1 MGRLADALDAAE
13 QAVPVRRVMA
23 APTGWEPGVR
33 FDKDSGRPVEVT
45 TEQVARDVQGDPS
58 QWAALTAHLLPMVPA
73 GYVLRLVE
81 ARYDP
86 VAWTR
91 AEAFTRTGDAETK
104 TPATTQP
111 AWRYRFR
118 IVPDDTAVAVEAD
131 TKALVELIKSTRSVR
146 PRRKPVAAARVVVPS
161 DIQAGKVDAGGGTD
175 ELIAR
180 VTDKIDKL
188 DALLR
193 DEPAERLVIADPGD
207 IIENFMSTTQQ
218 THTNDRSLPDQL
230 QTARAIL
237 TDMVS
242 RLSARAKTTRV
253 LTVPSNHGAWRSSM
267 GESGRAGR
275 PGDDFGIDVHRS
287 VAEKHQFARKRNVTF
302 VIPDPW
308 VESLAIEVV
317 PGFVLGLVH
326 GHQWRPGKASEWWR
340 GQSLGDGPTAA
351 AHVLVHGHYHSA
363 YLEQA
368 GYLDGKPRWIIGVD
382 PLDGGS
388 SWWTNLKGDRSEP
401 SVTTFV
407 VTDDGR
413 WDRYRRIT

>member
-1 MGRLADALDAAE
+1 M
-13 QAVPVRRVMA
+13 RRVMA

-91 AEAFTRTGDAETK
+91 AEAFTRDGDAKSK

-118 IVPDDTAVAVEAD
+118 IVPDDTVTAETLD
-131 TKALVELIKSTRSVR
+131 TAALVTLVRTTRSIR
-146 PRRKPVAAARVVVPS
+146 PRRAIAAARVVVPS
-161 DIQAGKVDAGGGTD
+161 DLQVGKVDAAGGTE
-175 ELIAR
+175 ELFER
-180 VTDKIDKL
+180 VSDKLDQL

-193 DEPAERLVIADPGD
+193 DEPAHDLVLPDPGD
-207 IIENFMSTTQQ
+207 IIENFTSTTQQ
-218 THTNDRSLPDQL
+218 THTNDLSLPDQL
-230 QTARAIL
+230 RVARVIL
-237 TDMVS
+237 TEMVT
-242 RLSARAKTTRV
+242 RLSARAKRTRV

-275 PGDDFGIDVHRS
+275 PGDDFGIDVHRA
-287 VAEKHQFARKRNVTF
+287 VAEAFRFARRRDVSF

-308 VESLAIEVV
+308 VESLAVEVV

-401 SVTTFV
+401 SITTFV

>member
-1 MGRLADALDAAE
+1 M
-13 QAVPVRRVMA
+13 RRVMA
-23 APTGWEPGVR
+23 TPTGWEPGVR

-58 QWAALTAHLLPMVPA
+58 QWSALTAHLLPMIPA

-91 AEAFTRTGDAETK
+91 AEAFTRSGDTETK

-118 IVPDDTAVAVEAD
+118 IVPDDTVTAETLD
-131 TKALVELIKSTRSVR
+131 TAALVTLVRTTRSIR
-146 PRRKPVAAARVVVPS
+146 PRRAIAAARVVVPS
-161 DIQAGKVDAGGGTD
+161 DLQVGKVDAAGGTE
-175 ELIAR
+175 ELLER
-180 VTDKIDKL
+180 VSDKL
-188 DALLR
+188 DQMDALLR
-193 DEPAERLVIADPGD
+193 DEPARDLVLPDPGD
-207 IIENFMSTTQQ
+207 IIENFTSTTQQ
-218 THTNDRSLPDQL
+218 THTNDLSLPDQL
-230 QTARAIL
+230 RVARVIL
-237 TDMVS
+237 TEMVT
-242 RLSARAKTTRV
+242 RLSARAKRTRV
-253 LTVPSNHGAWRSSM
+253 LTVPSNHGSWRSSM

-275 PGDDFGIDVHRS
+275 PGDDFGIDVHRA
-287 VAEKHQFARKRNVTF
+287 VAEAFRFARRRDVSF

-308 VESLAIEVV
+308 VESLAVEVV

>member
-13 QAVPVRRVMA
+13 HAAPVRRTLA

-33 FDKDSGRPVEVT
+33 YDKDSGRPVEVT
-45 TEQVARDVQGDPS
+45 TEQVARDVQGDPD
-58 QWAALTAHLLPMVPA
+58 QWAGLTAHLLPMVPV
-73 GYVLRLVE
+73 GFVLRLVE

-91 AEAFTRTGDAETK
+91 DEAFTKQGDEQRP
-104 TPATTQP
+104 TPATTRP

-118 IVPDDTAVAVEAD
+118 IVPDETASAD
-131 TKALVELIKSTRSVR
+131 RTDADALVKLIRSVRSVR
-146 PRRKPVAAARVVVPS
+146 PRRAIAAARVVPPS
-161 DIQAGKVDAGGGTD
+161 DMQVGKVDAAGGTD
-175 ELIAR
+175 ELLER
-180 VTDKIDKL
+180 VSDKL
-188 DALLR
+188 DKLDDLLR
-193 DEPAERLVIADPGD
+193 QEPAEDLVLPDPGD
-207 IIENFMSTTQQ
+207 IIENFTSTTQQ
-218 THTNDRSLPDQL
+218 THTNDLSLPDQL
-230 QTARAIL
+230 RVARVIL
-237 TDMVS
+237 TEMVT
-242 RLSARAKTTRV
+242 RLSARAKRTRV

-275 PGDDFGIDVHRS
+275 PGDDFGIDVHRA
-287 VAEKHQFARKRNVTF
+287 VAEAFRLAGRDVTF
-302 VIPDPW
+302 IIPDPW
-308 VESLAIEVV
+308 VESLAVEVV

-326 GHQWRPGKASEWWR
+326 GHQWRPGKAAEWWR

-351 AHVLVHGHYHSA
+351 AHMLVHGHYHSA
-363 YLEQA
+363 YMEQA
-368 GYLDGKPRWIIGVD
+368 GFLDGKPRWILGMD

-401 SVTTFV
+401 SITTFV

>member
-13 QAVPVRRVMA
+13 QAAPVRRSLA

-33 FDKDSGRPVEVT
+33 YDKDSGRPVEVT
-45 TEQVARDVQGDPS
+45 TEQVARDVQGDPD
-58 QWAALTAHLLPMVPA
+58 QWAGLTAHLLPMVPA
-73 GYVLRLVE
+73 GFVLRLVE

-91 AEAFTRTGDAETK
+91 AEAFTGEGDAKGK
-104 TPATTQP
+104 TPATTTP

-118 IVPDDTAVAVEAD
+118 IVPDDSVTAAPAD
-131 TKALVELIKSTRSVR
+131 TAALVDLIRSVRTVR

-161 DIQAGKVDAGGGTD
+161 DLQVGKVDAAGGTD
-175 ELIAR
+175 ELIER
-180 VTDKIDKL
+180 VCAKLDKL

-193 DEPAERLVIADPGD
+193 DEPADRLVIADPGD

-230 QTARAIL
+230 RAARAIL
-237 TDMVS
+237 TEMVT

-275 PGDDFGIDVHRS
+275 PGDDFGIDVHRA
-287 VAEKHQFARKRNVTF
+287 VAEKMAFARRRNVTF
-302 VIPDPW
+302 VIPEPW

-326 GHQWRPGKASEWWR
+326 GHQWKPRRAAEWWR

-351 AHVLVHGHYHSA
+351 AHMLVHGHYHSA
-363 YLEQA
+363 YTEQA
-368 GYLDGKPRWIIGVD
+368 GFLDAKPRWIVGVD
-382 PLDGGS
+382 ALDGGS

-401 SVTTFV
+401 SITTFV

-413 WDRYRRIT
+413 WDRYRRVT